1 MIFDTVAI
9 PKRSDFINLSGRR
22 IARLFVLA
30 FAGKRGGKSYW
41 KCICDCGNVTVVR
54 SNHLADGG
62 TKSCGCL
69 TLEKVTT
76 HGHARA
82 GSQTPEYRSWQDM
95 KKRCENPN
103 SKDSKN
109 YSERGISVCERWS
122 KYENFIEDMGV
133 KPSSEYTL
141 ERKDNDSGYSPENC
155 VWATRQEQNKNKRTN
170 VTITIDGATK
180 CLSDW
185 AKESCVTR
193 ETIHARVKKGW
204 SYEDAIMTPAG
215 KTKLSEKG
223 Q

>member
-141 ERKDNDSGYSPENC
+141 ERKDNDSGYSP
-155 VWATRQEQNKNKRTN
+155 
-170 VTITIDGATK
+170 
-180 CLSDW
+180 DW